1 MVAHVEQFA
10 GWIQLS
16 VAVLAFAGTFLQ
28 MVSNLEQTKSTNPE
42 GVATFN
48 MIGGIKTE
56 ISWIRHPVQWFRRQ
70 RDVRALLKKSVG
82 EARIY
87 LLLRRQFWG
96 WTTLVGAALLAVIVA
111 ALGIL

>member
-1 MVAHVEQFA
+1 MVAYVEQFA

-16 VAVLAFAGTFLQ
+16 VAVLAFAGTILQ

-56 ISWIRHPVQWFRRQ
+56 ISWMRHPIRWFRHQ
-70 RDVRALLKKSVG
+70 RYVHALLKKSAG

-87 LLLRRQFWG
+87 LQLRRQFWG
-96 WTTLVGAALLAVIVA
+96 WAALFGAALLAVVA
-111 ALGIL
+111 AVLAIL